1 VFDISFVELLTVGA
15 VALVVLGPER
25 LPAAARTVGGL
36 LRRARSSWQS
46 VRDEF
51 EREVAASGVRRDV
64 EGLREQMTGIAGR
77 VESTPGSGGP
87 AIPGDVRERRPPH
100 D

>member
-1 VFDISFVELLTVGA
+1 MFDISFVELLTVGV

-51 EREVAASGVRRDV
+51 EREVAASGVRRNVD
-64 EGLREQMTGIAGR
+64 GLREQMTGLAGS
-77 VESTPGSGGP
+77 VESMPAPG
-87 AIPGDVRERRPPH
+87 APGDVPERRAPH

>member
-1 VFDISFVELLTVGA
+1 MFDISFVELLTVGV

-51 EREVAASGVRRDV
+51 EREVAASGCVA
-64 EGLREQMTGIAGR
+64 T
-77 VESTPGSGGP
+77 STDCAS
-87 AIPGDVRERRPPH
+87 R
-100 D
+100 

>member
-1 VFDISFVELLTVGA
+1 MFDISFTELLTIGA

-25 LPAAARTVGGL
+25 LPAAARTAGGL
-36 LRRARSSWQS
+36 LRRARASWQS

-51 EREVAASGVRRDV
+51 EREVASSGVRRSIQ
-64 EGLREQMTGIAGR
+64 GLRDDVTGIPERG
-77 VESTPGSGGP
+77 ESIPAPGVSPDG
-87 AIPGDVRERRPPH
+87 RERRAPH

>member
-1 VFDISFVELLTVGA
+1 MFDISFVELLTVGA

-36 LRRARSSWQS
+36 LRRARASWQA

-51 EREVAASGVRRDV
+51 EREVAASGVRRSV
-64 EGLREQMTGIAGR
+64 EGLREEVTGMAGGID
-77 VESTPGSGGP
+77 SMPTTATSSGP
-87 AIPGDVRERRPPH
+87 VRERRPPH